1 MIERSILSFD
11 NEELQNVPFIVSFA
25 YPCYKRPSL
34 HQEHYVE
41 SGQSVKDAVINEIS
55 FFVLDCLGGNEREK
69 VETKDVRQ
77 LYETDYFS
85 EYFMRNK
92 PWNAVA
98 VIQGEWY
105 EITPTFEEIAV
116 AVDQKLQEKKT
127 RSNSLNSNQDSNSD
141 FELED
146 EMSFD
151 ELFK

>member
-1 MIERSILSFD
+1 MEERSILSFD
-11 NEELQNVPFIVSFA
+11 NEELQNVPFIISFA

-34 HQEHYVE
+34 HQEYYVGT
-41 SGQSVKDAVINEIS
+41 GQNVKDVVVDQIS
-55 FFVLDCLGGNEREK
+55 FFVLDCLGVNEREN

-77 LYETDYFS
+77 LYEEDYFS
-85 EYFMRNK
+85 EYYMRNK
-92 PWNAVA
+92 PWDAVA
-98 VIQGEWY
+98 VIQGEWC

-116 AVDQKLQEKKT
+116 AVDQKLQEKKS

-146 EMSFD
+146 EMSLD